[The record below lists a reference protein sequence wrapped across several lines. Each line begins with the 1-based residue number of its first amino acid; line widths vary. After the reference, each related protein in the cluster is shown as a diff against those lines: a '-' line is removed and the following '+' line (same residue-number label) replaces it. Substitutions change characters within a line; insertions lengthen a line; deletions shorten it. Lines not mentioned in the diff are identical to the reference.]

1 MPVFLF
7 DISSAFLADHAPTK
21 RIGYQSLMFSLL
33 RKSRQP
39 KSPPPPT
46 QRTIDVAGK
55 VMPLTIRQNARATRM
70 TLRIEPGGRAL
81 KMTIPAGLP
90 EREINAFLDRHQG
103 WLMTKLARFSGESV
117 LEEGG
122 TILLRGVAHRIERT
136 GKLRGLTEAVITDD
150 EPVLRVSGAEEHLR
164 RRIADFLK
172 KEARKDLEHLV
183 AIYARMVGRK
193 VKSLSFKDTRS
204 RWGSCAADGS
214 LSFSWRIVMAPPKV
228 IDYLAAHEVAHLRE
242 MNHGPDFWDLCE
254 ELCPAMDDAKR
265 WLKRNGTMLH
275 AIDFD

>member
-204 RWGSCAADGS
+204 RWGSCAADGA

>member
-1 MPVFLF
+1 
-7 DISSAFLADHAPTK
+7 
-21 RIGYQSLMFSLL
+21 MFSLL

-214 LSFSWRIVMAPPKV
+214 LSFSWRIVMAPPTV

-254 ELCPAMDDAKR
+254 KLCPAMDDAKR

>member
-1 MPVFLF
+1 
-7 DISSAFLADHAPTK
+7 
-21 RIGYQSLMFSLL
+21 MFSLL
-33 RKSRQP
+33 RKSVRSP
-39 KSPPPPT
+39 KKPPPPT
-46 QRTIDVAGK
+46 VRSIDVAGK
-55 VMPLTIRQNARATRM
+55 ILSLTIKQNARATRM

-81 KMTIPAGLP
+81 KMTIPTGLP
-90 EREINAFLDRHQG
+90 EREVNAFLDRHQG
-103 WLMTKLARFSGESV
+103 WLMTKLARFSGESI
-117 LEEGG
+117 LEDGG
-122 TILLRGVAHRIERT
+122 SILIRGVAHRIERT
-136 GKLRGLTEAVITDD
+136 GKLRGLTEAVTADD
-150 EPVLRVSGAEEHLR
+150 EQILRVSGAEEHLG

-172 KEARKDLEHLV
+172 KEARKDLERLV
-183 AIYARMVGRK
+183 ATHARTVGRK

-204 RWGSCAADGS
+204 RWGSCSADGA